1 MKKSKFLKKS
11 LAMLLALM
19 LVVAMIPLSAS
30 ASSINLDSIYVD
42 GNKVKID
49 GDSLSVGVYTTAETV
64 EVGTNEDLKGWDGNE
79 HELRVADPDSL
90 DEMAIDQWDSVN
102 DAGTEID
109 LDTYMYDVDAAG
121 NGKITLKLYD
131 LTTGDRNGRL
141 EKTITMNVT
150 RTTADTTTNLASVK
164 PGVGVYK
171 ILNDLDEINET
182 KVIKVQVARNHK
194 FTGAGEEQDE
204 LQATINVTTAKGAT
218 LVAGKTEV
226 NANDGDTFEVKSAS
240 KTNVSQFT
248 VEAEYLDALES
259 FTVTGYDGK
268 EYTATPV
275 DTDKD
280 DIPDT
285 INVVLPYSAIT
296 ETTWG
301 DVIDEPTLEISY
313 AVNGNLKDTL
323 KIGNDYYE
331 TGDKLFLEDLNTTAT
346 GYKATVIVNRL
357 QAYSYESNGDVKQP
371 ADNDKSVAQQE
382 YTLKVTME
390 KSSSTAIQSIMV
402 NNTVVDEDALSA
414 DPISVELPTTWYN
427 EDGTPTDQPE
437 DTHLTSVKVAITTDA
452 TVSGVTLAGE
462 TQTGDDGVLNDA
474 KTTRTWTFTGV
485 NLSKEQTISVFAQ
498 DGTTMAQTGIVAS
511 YADSVSSAVL
521 TAFSLK
527 DKSGNTYG
535 GNIVGNTITV
545 EVPYMTTDLTD
556 WTMFATPSAQ
566 AKAVA
571 AYSFDTEPGANGSTY
586 YVLKNPVDVINGTT
600 GVADLGYIDVAA
612 ATDTKAVAFE
622 GRIQAVS
629 MTDNTVN
636 STYTVQ
642 IILKKAQTGDQLEGI
657 DFTVQTDKHTSD
669 KQVWRAKSKTNTFH
683 ANVAQATDTTRT
695 VGEVNMKI
703 PPSLTNKDPGNDLGI
718 TYRNIVTG
726 IQAQEGAVVYAI
738 TERWDNNG
746 STAGYSDETGIKLV
760 PLKATTNDDSTTLTG
775 SLITDYS
782 QYHTG
787 AYQIPG
793 NGGDSYVEIVVLP
806 EQYARQ
812 LELGK
817 LAGGTN
823 GKMMITVG
831 ELAKYG
837 NLYEVVIEADKAE
850 TEAELKTIKVGDY
863 ELTINS
869 DMTITGTL
877 PWSYTVDDEK
887 DVEGGMFAEF
897 TMSDYAVLTGSA
909 DGKSYEATFFS
920 NGDWTG
926 DGIEDEIG
934 EPNPS
939 EAAVGDWN
947 NRKFLFVRN
956 TDRTVNVY
964 FATDKKSADLVGDK
978 VKVEAENRL
987 TPTTAGTYSST
998 TYTFKLKWAPASDE
1012 TSISNFK
1019 LGNYSG
1025 VVNGH
1030 NISVDVPYGT
1040 DVTGLIATFDQS
1052 IGSVIRVNDRVGGVI
1067 LESGVTSVNYTNPV
1081 KLYVT
1086 SESGNNTVEYT
1097 VTVNQGFH
1105 FSDIDENDW
1114 YYDNVM
1120 DAANNGYVTG
1130 YPDGTFQPK
1139 KATTRAEFASMIA
1152 NAMGYEADPD
1162 VASMFPDVADD
1173 FWGKAAINF
1182 CAQNGIITG
1191 YDDGTFQPNKAITRQ
1206 EAASI
1211 LRNAFKLTE
1220 SSSETFPDDSAISG
1234 WAKESVYIVK
1244 ASGLMKG
1251 DAGTGNFRPT
1261 DTIIRAEAASILMNA
1276 KYAGLIK

>member
-90 DEMAIDQWDSVN
+90 DEMPIAQWGN
-102 DAGTEID
+102 DTSANKGPNGGTEID
-109 LDTYMYDVDAAG
+109 LDTYMRE
-121 NGKITLKLYD
+121 NKITLKLYD

-150 RTTADTTTNLASVK
+150 RTEADTTTNLASVK
-164 PGVGVYK
+164 PGVGVYE

-182 KVIKVQVARNHK
+182 KVIKVLVARNH
-194 FTGAGEEQDE
+194 TSTEAQDE
-204 LQATINVTTAKGAT
+204 LQATINVTTANGAT

-240 KTNVSQFT
+240 ETNVSQFT

-301 DVIDEPTLEISY
+301 DVISSPTLEISY
-313 AVNGNLKDTL
+313 AVNGNLLDAV
-323 KIGNDYYE
+323 KIGDKNYK
-331 TGDKLFLEDLNTTAT
+331 TGDDLTLTNVTSGYTAQVLVSRMKT
-346 GYKATVIVNRL
+346 SSA
-357 QAYSYESNGDVKQP
+357 
-371 ADNDKSVAQQE
+371 VAAEVAEQE

-427 EDGTPTDQPE
+427 EDGTDPQPE
-437 DTHLTSVKVAITTDA
+437 DTDLTSVKVAITTDA
-452 TVSGVTLAGE
+452 TVSGVTLAGV
-462 TQTGDDGVLNDA
+462 TQTGNEGVLNST

-527 DKSGNTYG
+527 NGGNTYDG
-535 GNIVGNTITV
+535 KISGNTITV
-545 EVPYMTTDLTD
+545 EVPYMTTDMTG

-571 AYSFDTEPGANGSTY
+571 APSFDTEPGANGSIY

-600 GVADLGYIDVAA
+600 TVSALGAIDE
-612 ATDTKAVAFE
+612 ATFSSANAVAFA

-642 IILKKAQTGDQLEGI
+642 IILKKAVNGKYLNGI
-657 DFTVQTDKHTSD
+657 DFTVQPVENTVDGEGDKTVYRSKTD
-669 KQVWRAKSKTNTFH
+669 TNTFH
-683 ANVAQATDTTRT
+683 ANVDQATNTSMT
-695 VGEVNMKI
+695 VGEVNLEI
-703 PPSLTNKDPGNDLGI
+703 APSLTAMNDLGI
-718 TYRNIVTG
+718 NYRNIVTG
-726 IQAQEGAVVYAI
+726 FQADEGAVVYAV
-738 TERWDNNG
+738 TQRTS
-746 STAGYSDETGIKLV
+746 STLV
-760 PLKATTNDDSTTLTG
+760 LKRLDATTNDDSDELTG
-775 SLITDYS
+775 TLLQDYS
-782 QYHTG
+782 NYF
-787 AYQIPG
+787 
-793 NGGDSYVEIVVLP
+793 NGDYTVGPTHNTWGCAEIVVLP

-812 LELGK
+812 MELGE
-817 LAGGTN
+817 LEGGN
-823 GKMMITVG
+823 RKGMISISELDGKG
-831 ELAKYG
+831 L
-837 NLYEVVIEADKAE
+837 LYDVILNEKTAE

-869 DMTITGTL
+869 DKTITGTL
-877 PWSYTVDDEK
+877 PWSYTANSVSDTDCAR
-887 DVEGGMFAEF
+887 FIEF
-897 TMSDYAVLTGSA
+897 TVSDYAQLF
-909 DGKSYEATFFS
+909 DEGKRVYFS
-920 NGDWTG
+920 KGDWNGDG
-926 DGIEDEIG
+926 VEDAIG
-934 EPNPS
+934 EPDAEIS
-939 EAAVGDWN
+939 DYA
-947 NRKFLFVRN
+947 NRKLLFKRN
-956 TDRTVNVY
+956 ADGTVTVY
-964 FATDKKSADLVGDK
+964 VYAGESIDANNHSINNLV
-978 VKVEAENRL
+978 VKGENRL
-987 TPTTAGTYSST
+987 TPSTNGTYSTT

-1105 FSDIDENDW
+1105 FSDIDEDDW

-1120 DAANNGYVTG
+1120 DAANNGYISG
-1130 YPDGTFQPK
+1130 MGDGTFAPTQ
-1139 KATTRAEFASMIA
+1139 ATTRAQFASMIA

-1182 CAQNGIITG
+1182 CAQNGIISG

-1276 KYAGLIK
+1276 KYADLIK

>member
-49 GDSLSVGVYTTAETV
+49 GDSLSVGVPTTAETV
-64 EVGTNEDLKGWDGNE
+64 EVGTNEDLQNWQGNE

-90 DEMAIDQWDSVN
+90 DEMAIAQQGKGDGSKG
-102 DAGTEID
+102 GTKID
-109 LDTYMYDVDAAG
+109 LNTYMRD
-121 NGKITLKLYD
+121 NKITLKLYD

-194 FTGAGEEQDE
+194 FTGTTEDQDD
-204 LQATINVTTAKGAT
+204 LQATINVTTANGAT
-218 LVAGKTEV
+218 LVAGNTEV
-226 NANDGDTFEVKSAS
+226 NANDGDTFEVRSAS
-240 KTNVSQFT
+240 QTNVSQFT

-268 EYTATPV
+268 DYTATPV

-346 GYKATVIVNRL
+346 GYEATVIVNRL

-371 ADNDKSVAQQE
+371 ADDDMSVAQQE

-402 NNTVVDEDALSA
+402 NNTVVNEDALSA

-427 EDGTPTDQPE
+427 NNALQQTKLDS
-437 DTHLTSVKVAITTDA
+437 LKVVITTEA
-452 TVSGVTLAGE
+452 SVNKVTLAGK
-462 TQTGDDGVLNDA
+462 DGVKGNPA
-474 KTTRTWTFTGV
+474 NGSVTWTWDFTDATTQKGGV

-511 YADSVSSAVL
+511 FSDSVSSATL

-527 DKSGNTYG
+527 NGGNTYT

-545 EVPYMTTDLTD
+545 EVPYMTTSVEG
-556 WTMFATPSAQ
+556 WTMFATPSAN

-571 AYSFDTEPGANGSTY
+571 APSFDTEPGANGSIY
-586 YVLKNPVDVINGTT
+586 YVLKNPVDVINGNTT
-600 GVADLGYIDVAA
+600 VSALGTIDVAA
-612 ATDTKAVAFE
+612 ATDTKAVAFA

-629 MTDNTVN
+629 NTDNTVN

-642 IILKKAQTGDQLEGI
+642 IILKKAQTGDQLKGI

-683 ANVAQATDTTRT
+683 ANVAQATNTTRT

-703 PPSLTNKDPGNDLGI
+703 PPSLTSANDLGI
-718 TYRNIVTG
+718 AYNNIVTG
-726 IQAQEGAVVYAI
+726 IQAQEGAVVYGI
-738 TERWDNNG
+738 VSRWNDNGDGSGLKLVRLTATTSDDDTTAPVNG
-746 STAGYSDETGIKLV
+746 SMLLDKEDNGF
-760 PLKATTNDDSTTLTG
+760 
-775 SLITDYS
+775 
-782 QYHTG
+782 TG
-787 AYQIPG
+787 AYGQGANNSDI
-793 NGGDSYVEIVVLP
+793 NKICEIVTLP

-837 NLYEVVIEADKAE
+837 NLYEVVIDADTAE

-869 DMTITGTL
+869 DNTITGTL

-897 TMSDYAVLTGSA
+897 TMSDYALLTDNGTN
-909 DGKSYEATFFS
+909 GVTFFS

-926 DGIEDEIG
+926 DGNPDDIG
-934 EPNPS
+934 TPADQS
-939 EAAVGDWN
+939 VEAGNWN

-956 TDRTVNVY
+956 PNGTVNVY
-964 FATDKKSADLVGDK
+964 FATDSASADLNKDQLI
-978 VKVEAENRL
+978 VEGENRL
-987 TPTTAGTYSST
+987 TAKGGTYSTT

-1052 IGSVIRVNDRVGGVI
+1052 IGSVIRVNDKVGGVI

-1097 VTVNQGFH
+1097 VTVSQGFH

-1120 DAANNGYVTG
+1120 DAANNGYISG
-1130 YPDGTFQPK
+1130 MGDGTFAPTQ
-1139 KATTRAEFASMIA
+1139 ATTRAQFASMIA

>member
-64 EVGTNEDLKGWDGNE
+64 EVGTNEDLQNWQGNE

-90 DEMAIDQWDSVN
+90 DEMPIAQWGN
-102 DAGTEID
+102 DTSANKGPNGGTEID
-109 LDTYMYDVDAAG
+109 LDTYMRE
-121 NGKITLKLYD
+121 NKITLKLYD

-150 RTTADTTTNLASVK
+150 RTEADTTTNLASVT

-171 ILNDLDEINET
+171 ILNDLNEINET

-194 FTGAGEEQDE
+194 FTGAVEEQDD
-204 LQATINVTTAKGAT
+204 LQATINVTTANGAT

-301 DVIDEPTLEISY
+301 DVISSPTLEISY
-313 AVNGNLKDTL
+313 AVNGNLLDAV
-323 KIGNDYYE
+323 KIGGKNYK
-331 TGDKLFLEDLNTTAT
+331 TGDDLTLTNVTSGYTAQVLVSRMKT
-346 GYKATVIVNRL
+346 SSA
-357 QAYSYESNGDVKQP
+357 
-371 ADNDKSVAQQE
+371 VAAEVAEQE
-382 YTLKVTME
+382 YTLNVTME

-414 DPISVELPTTWYN
+414 DPISVELPTTWYSGN
-427 EDGTPTDQPE
+427 TLQQTKLDS
-437 DTHLTSVKVAITTDA
+437 LKVVITTEA
-452 TVSGVTLAGE
+452 SVNKVTLAGK
-462 TQTGDDGVLNDA
+462 DGVKGTPANGSV
-474 KTTRTWTFTGV
+474 TWTWDFTNPATQEGGV

-527 DKSGNTYG
+527 DDEGNTYG

-545 EVPYMTTDLTD
+545 EVPYMTTELNG

-571 AYSFDTEPGANGSTY
+571 AQTVRPNPTANGSVY
-586 YVLKNPVDVINGTT
+586 YTLNNPVDVINGTT
-600 GVADLGYIDVAA
+600 GVSALGNINVAA
-612 ATDTKAVAFE
+612 ATDTKAEAFA

-629 MTDNTVN
+629 KTDNTVN

-726 IQAQEGAVVYAI
+726 IQAVVYAI
-738 TERWDNNG
+738 ERRWDDNG
-746 STAGYSDETGIKLV
+746 ATAGYSDDTGIKLV
-760 PLKATTNDDSTTLTG
+760 PLDMTTNDDAVDDVTG
-775 SLITDYS
+775 SIISNYEVTYS
-782 QYHTG
+782 G
-787 AYQIPG
+787 AYEVG
-793 NGGDSYVEIVVLP
+793 VNVADSYVEIVTLP

-812 LELGK
+812 LELGQ
-817 LAGGTN
+817 LANKNET
-823 GKMMITVG
+823 MMITVG

-956 TDRTVNVY
+956 TDGTVNVY
-964 FATDKKSADLVGDK
+964 FATDEKSADLVGDK

-1086 SESGNNTVEYT
+1086 SESKNNTVEYT

-1120 DAANNGYVTG
+1120 DAANNGYISG
-1130 YPDGTFQPK
+1130 MGDGTFAPTQ
-1139 KATTRAEFASMIA
+1139 ATTRAQFASMIA

>member
-49 GDSLSVGVYTTAETV
+49 GDSLSVGVPTTAETV
-64 EVGTNEDLKGWDGNE
+64 EVGTNEDLQNWKDNE

-90 DEMAIDQWDSVN
+90 DEKVIAQQGKGDGSKYG
-102 DAGTEID
+102 GTKID
-109 LDTYMYDVDAAG
+109 LNTYMYDVDAAG

-164 PGVGVYK
+164 PGVGVYE

-182 KVIKVQVARNHK
+182 KVIKVLVARNHK
-194 FTGAGEEQDE
+194 FTGAGEEQDK

-240 KTNVSQFT
+240 QTNVSQFT

-275 DTDKD
+275 DTDND

-301 DVIDEPTLEISY
+301 DVISSPTLEISY
-313 AVNGNLKDTL
+313 AVNGNLLDAV
-323 KIGNDYYE
+323 KIGGKNYK
-331 TGDKLFLEDLNTTAT
+331 TGDDLTLTNVTSGYTAQVLVSRMKT
-346 GYKATVIVNRL
+346 SSA
-357 QAYSYESNGDVKQP
+357 
-371 ADNDKSVAQQE
+371 VAAEVAEQE
-382 YTLKVTME
+382 YTLNVTME

-427 EDGTPTDQPE
+427 TDAGAAANQPE
-437 DTHLTSVKVAITTDA
+437 QTTLTSVKVAITTDA
-452 TVSGVTLAGE
+452 TVSGVTLAGV
-462 TQTGDDGVLNDA
+462 TQTGDEGVLNGA

-511 YADSVSSAVL
+511 FSDSVSSATL

-527 DKSGNTYG
+527 NGGNTYT

-545 EVPYMTTDLTD
+545 EVPYMTTSVEG
-556 WTMFATPSAQ
+556 WTMFATPSAN

-571 AYSFDTEPGANGSTY
+571 AKTVTSRPTSNGSVY
-586 YVLKNPVDVINGTT
+586 YTLNNPSDVINGTT
-600 GVADLGYIDVAA
+600 TVDALGNINE
-612 ATDTKAVAFE
+612 ATFSSANAVAFE

-629 MTDNTVN
+629 KTDNTVN

-642 IILKKAQTGDQLEGI
+642 IILKKAQTGDQLKGI

-683 ANVAQATDTTRT
+683 ANVAQATDTTRS

-738 TERWDNNG
+738 ERRWDDNG
-746 STAGYSDETGIKLV
+746 ATAGYSDDTGIKLV
-760 PLKATTNDDSTTLTG
+760 PLYMTTNDDAVDDVTG
-775 SLITDYS
+775 SIISNYEVTYS
-782 QYHTG
+782 G
-787 AYQIPG
+787 AYEVG
-793 NGGDSYVEIVVLP
+793 VNVADSYVEIVTLP

-812 LELGK
+812 LELGQ
-817 LAGGTN
+817 LAN
-823 GKMMITVG
+823 KNEAFMITVG

-964 FATDKKSADLVGDK
+964 FATDEEFADLVGDK

-1120 DAANNGYVTG
+1120 DAANNGYISG
-1130 YPDGTFQPK
+1130 MGDGTFAPTQ
-1139 KATTRAEFASMIA
+1139 ATTRAQFASMIA

>member
-49 GDSLSVGVYTTAETV
+49 GDSLSVGVPTTAETV
-64 EVGTNEDLKGWDGNE
+64 EVGTNEDLQNWQGNE

-90 DEMAIDQWDSVN
+90 DEMPIAQWGN
-102 DAGTEID
+102 DTSANKGPNGGTEID
-109 LDTYMYDVDAAG
+109 LDTYMYDVDAAR

-164 PGVGVYK
+164 PGVGVYE

-182 KVIKVQVARNHK
+182 KVIKVLVARNR
-194 FTGAGEEQDE
+194 TSTEDQDE
-204 LQATINVTTAKGAT
+204 LQATINVTTANGAT

-240 KTNVSQFT
+240 QTNVSQFT

-268 EYTATPV
+268 DYTATPV

-301 DVIDEPTLEISY
+301 DVISSPTLEISY
-313 AVNGNLKDTL
+313 AVNGNLLDAV
-323 KIGNDYYE
+323 KIGGKNYK
-331 TGDKLFLEDLNTTAT
+331 TGDDLTLTNVTSGYTAQVLVSRMKT
-346 GYKATVIVNRL
+346 SSAV
-357 QAYSYESNGDVKQP
+357 P
-371 ADNDKSVAQQE
+371 AEVAEQE
-382 YTLKVTME
+382 YTLNVTME
-390 KSSSTAIQSIMV
+390 KSNSTAIQSIMV

-437 DTHLTSVKVAITTDA
+437 DTDLTSVKVAITTDA

-462 TQTGDDGVLNDA
+462 TQTGDEGVLNGA

-485 NLSKEQTISVFAQ
+485 DLSKEQTISVFAQ

-545 EVPYMTTDLTD
+545 EVPYMTTDMTD
-556 WTMFATPSAQ
+556 WTVFATPSAQ

-571 AYSFDTEPGANGSTY
+571 AETVTSHPTANGSVY
-586 YVLKNPVDVINGTT
+586 YTLNDPVDVINGTT
-600 GVADLGYIDVAA
+600 GVSALGNINVAA
-612 ATDTKAVAFE
+612 ATDTKAEAFA

-629 MTDNTVN
+629 KTDNTVN

-738 TERWDNNG
+738 ERRWDDNG
-746 STAGYSDETGIKLV
+746 ATAGYSDDTGIKLV
-760 PLKATTNDDSTTLTG
+760 PLYMTTNDDAVDDVTG
-775 SLITDYS
+775 SIISNYEVTYS
-782 QYHTG
+782 G
-787 AYQIPG
+787 AYEVG
-793 NGGDSYVEIVVLP
+793 VNVADSYVEIVTLP

-812 LELGK
+812 LELGQ
-817 LAGGTN
+817 LAN
-823 GKMMITVG
+823 KNEAFMITVG
-831 ELAKYG
+831 ELAKSG

-956 TDRTVNVY
+956 TDGTVNVY
-964 FATDKKSADLVGDK
+964 FATDEESADLVGDK

-1120 DAANNGYVTG
+1120 DAANNGYISG
-1130 YPDGTFQPK
+1130 MGDGTFAPTQ
-1139 KATTRAEFASMIA
+1139 ATTRAQFASMIA

>member
-49 GDSLSVGVYTTAETV
+49 GDSLSVGVPTTAETV
-64 EVGTNEDLKGWDGNE
+64 EVGTNEDLQNWQGNE

-90 DEMAIDQWDSVN
+90 DEKVIAQQGKGDGSKYD
-102 DAGTEID
+102 GTEID

-164 PGVGVYK
+164 PGVGVYE

-182 KVIKVQVARNHK
+182 KVIKVLVARNR
-194 FTGAGEEQDE
+194 TSTEDQDE
-204 LQATINVTTAKGAT
+204 LQATINVTTANGAT

-240 KTNVSQFT
+240 ETNVSQFT

-346 GYKATVIVNRL
+346 GYEATVIVNRL

-427 EDGTPTDQPE
+427 NNALQQTKLDS
-437 DTHLTSVKVAITTDA
+437 LKVVITTEA
-452 TVSGVTLAGE
+452 SVNKVTLAGK
-462 TQTGDDGVLNDA
+462 DGVKGNPA
-474 KTTRTWTFTGV
+474 NGSVTWTWDFTDATTQKGGV

-511 YADSVSSAVL
+511 FSDSVSSATL

-527 DKSGNTYG
+527 NGGNTYT

-545 EVPYMTTDLTD
+545 EVPYMTTSVEG
-556 WTMFATPSAQ
+556 WTMFATPSAN

-571 AYSFDTEPGANGSTY
+571 APSFDTEPGANGSIY
-586 YVLKNPVDVINGTT
+586 YVLKNPVDVINGNTT
-600 GVADLGYIDVAA
+600 VSALGTIDVAA
-612 ATDTKAVAFE
+612 ATDTKAVAFA

-629 MTDNTVN
+629 NTDNTVN

-642 IILKKAQTGDQLEGI
+642 IILKKAQTGDQLKGI

-683 ANVAQATDTTRT
+683 ANVAQATNTTRT

-703 PPSLTNKDPGNDLGI
+703 PPSLTSANDLGI
-718 TYRNIVTG
+718 AYNNIVTG
-726 IQAQEGAVVYAI
+726 IQAQEGAVVYGI
-738 TERWDNNG
+738 VSRWNDNGDGSGLKLVRLTATTSDDDTTAPVNG
-746 STAGYSDETGIKLV
+746 SMLLDKEDNGF
-760 PLKATTNDDSTTLTG
+760 
-775 SLITDYS
+775 
-782 QYHTG
+782 TG
-787 AYQIPG
+787 AYGQGANNSDI
-793 NGGDSYVEIVVLP
+793 NKICEIVTLP

-837 NLYEVVIEADKAE
+837 NLYEVVIDADTAE

-869 DMTITGTL
+869 DNTITGTL

-897 TMSDYAVLTGSA
+897 TMSDYALLTDNGTN
-909 DGKSYEATFFS
+909 GVTFFS

-926 DGIEDEIG
+926 DGNPDDIG
-934 EPNPS
+934 TPADQS
-939 EAAVGDWN
+939 VEAGNWN

-956 TDRTVNVY
+956 PNGTVNVY
-964 FATDKKSADLVGDK
+964 FATDSASADLNKDQLI
-978 VKVEAENRL
+978 VEGENRL
-987 TPTTAGTYSST
+987 TAKGGTYSTT

-1052 IGSVIRVNDRVGGVI
+1052 IGSVIRVNDKVGGVI

-1120 DAANNGYVTG
+1120 DAANNGYISG
-1130 YPDGTFQPK
+1130 MGDGTFAPTQ
-1139 KATTRAEFASMIA
+1139 ATTRAQFASMIA

-1211 LRNAFKLTE
+1211 LWNAFKLTE

>member
-49 GDSLSVGVYTTAETV
+49 GDSLSVGVPTTAGTV

-90 DEMAIDQWDSVN
+90 DEMPIAQWGN
-102 DAGTEID
+102 DTSANKGPNGGTEID
-109 LDTYMYDVDAAG
+109 LDTYMRE
-121 NGKITLKLYD
+121 NKITLKLYD

-164 PGVGVYK
+164 PGVGVYE

-182 KVIKVQVARNHK
+182 KVIKVLVARNR
-194 FTGAGEEQDE
+194 TSTEDQDE

-240 KTNVSQFT
+240 QTNVSQFT

-268 EYTATPV
+268 DYTATPV

-301 DVIDEPTLEISY
+301 DVISSPTLEISY
-313 AVNGNLKDTL
+313 AVNGNLLDAV
-323 KIGNDYYE
+323 KIGGKNYK
-331 TGDKLFLEDLNTTAT
+331 TGDDLTLTNVTSGYTAQVLVSRMKT
-346 GYKATVIVNRL
+346 SSAV
-357 QAYSYESNGDVKQP
+357 P
-371 ADNDKSVAQQE
+371 AEVAEQE
-382 YTLKVTME
+382 YTLNVTME

-414 DPISVELPTTWYN
+414 DPISVELPTTWYSGN
-427 EDGTPTDQPE
+427 TLQQTKLDS
-437 DTHLTSVKVAITTDA
+437 LKVVITTEA
-452 TVSGVTLAGE
+452 SVNKVTLAGK
-462 TQTGDDGVLNDA
+462 DGVKGTPANGSV
-474 KTTRTWTFTGV
+474 TWTWDFTTPATQEGGV
-485 NLSKEQTISVFAQ
+485 DLSKEQTISVFAQ

-545 EVPYMTTDLTD
+545 EVPYMTTDMTG
-556 WTMFATPSAQ
+556 WTVFATPSAQ

-571 AYSFDTEPGANGSTY
+571 AQTVRPNPTANGSVY
-586 YVLKNPVDVINGTT
+586 YTLNNPVDVINGTT
-600 GVADLGYIDVAA
+600 TVDALGDINE
-612 ATDTKAVAFE
+612 ATFSSANAVAFA

-629 MTDNTVN
+629 KTDNTVN

-642 IILKKAQTGDQLEGI
+642 IILKKAVNGKYLNGI
-657 DFTVQTDKHTSD
+657 DFTVQPVENTVDGEGDKTVYRSKTD
-669 KQVWRAKSKTNTFH
+669 TNTFH
-683 ANVAQATDTTRT
+683 ANVDQATNTSMT
-695 VGEVNMKI
+695 VGEVNLEI
-703 PPSLTNKDPGNDLGI
+703 APSLTAMNDLGI
-718 TYRNIVTG
+718 NYRNIVTG
-726 IQAQEGAVVYAI
+726 FQADEGAVVYAV
-738 TERWDNNG
+738 TQRTS
-746 STAGYSDETGIKLV
+746 STLV
-760 PLKATTNDDSTTLTG
+760 LKRLDATTNDDSDKLTG
-775 SLITDYS
+775 TLLQDYNS
-782 QYHTG
+782 GYF
-787 AYQIPG
+787 A
-793 NGGDSYVEIVVLP
+793 DSGYMVGPTHNSWGCAEIVVLP

-812 LELGK
+812 MELGE
-817 LAGGTN
+817 LEGGSRKGMISISELD
-823 GKMMITVG
+823 GKG
-831 ELAKYG
+831 L
-837 NLYEVVIEADKAE
+837 LYDVILNEKTAE

-869 DMTITGTL
+869 DKTITGTL
-877 PWSYTVDDEK
+877 PWSYTANSVSDTDCAR
-887 DVEGGMFAEF
+887 FIEF
-897 TMSDYAVLTGSA
+897 TVSDYAQLFDEDERV
-909 DGKSYEATFFS
+909 YFS
-920 NGDWTG
+920 KGDWNGDG
-926 DGIEDEIG
+926 VEDPIG
-934 EPNPS
+934 EPDNAKIS
-939 EAAVGDWN
+939 DYA
-947 NRKFLFVRN
+947 NRKLLFKRN
-956 TDRTVNVY
+956 ADRTVTVY
-964 FATDKKSADLVGDK
+964 VYAGSTINATEHSINNLV
-978 VKVEAENRL
+978 VKGENRL
-987 TPTTAGTYSST
+987 TPSTNGTYSTT

-1120 DAANNGYVTG
+1120 DAANNGYISG
-1130 YPDGTFQPK
+1130 MGDGTFAPTQ
-1139 KATTRAEFASMIA
+1139 ATTRAQFASMIA

-1182 CAQNGIITG
+1182 CAQNGIING
-1191 YDDGTFQPNKAITRQ
+1191 YKEDGTFRPDQPITRQ

-1220 SSSETFPDDSAISG
+1220 SSSETFPDDSAISN

>member
-64 EVGTNEDLKGWDGNE
+64 EVGTNEDLQNWQGNE

-109 LDTYMYDVDAAG
+109 LDTYMRE
-121 NGKITLKLYD
+121 NKITLKLYD

-164 PGVGVYK
+164 PGVGVYE

-182 KVIKVQVARNHK
+182 KVIKVLVARNR
-194 FTGAGEEQDE
+194 TSTEDQDE

-240 KTNVSQFT
+240 ETNVSQFT

-268 EYTATPV
+268 DYTATPV

-323 KIGNDYYE
+323 KIGNGNDYYE

-357 QAYSYESNGDVKQP
+357 QAYSYDSNGDVKQP

-462 TQTGDDGVLNDA
+462 TQTGDDGELNGA

-485 NLSKEQTISVFAQ
+485 DLSKEQTISVFAQ

-527 DKSGNTYG
+527 DDEGNTYG

-545 EVPYMTTDLTD
+545 EVPYMTTELNG

-571 AYSFDTEPGANGSTY
+571 AYSFDTEPGANGSIY

-600 GVADLGYIDVAA
+600 GVSDLGYIDVAA

-629 MTDNTVN
+629 KTDNTVN

-642 IILKKAQTGDQLEGI
+642 IILKKAQTGDQLKGI
-657 DFTVQTDKHTSD
+657 DFTVQPVENTAKGDGDKTVYRSKTD
-669 KQVWRAKSKTNTFH
+669 TNTFH

-703 PPSLTNKDPGNDLGI
+703 PPSLTSANDLGI
-718 TYRNIVTG
+718 TYKNIVTG

-738 TERWDNNG
+738 EERWDNNG

-787 AYQIPG
+787 AYRIPG

-806 EQYARQ
+806 EQYARMV
-812 LELGK
+812 ELGSMVTGSVN
-817 LAGGTN
+817 AGYVD
-823 GKMMITVG
+823 MITVG
-831 ELAKYG
+831 QLAQYG

-869 DMTITGTL
+869 DKTITGTL
-877 PWSYTVDDEK
+877 PWSYTANSVSDTDCAR
-887 DVEGGMFAEF
+887 FIEF
-897 TMSDYAVLTGSA
+897 TVSDYAQLFDEDERV
-909 DGKSYEATFFS
+909 YFS
-920 NGDWTG
+920 KGDWNGDG
-926 DGIEDEIG
+926 VEDPIG
-934 EPNPS
+934 EPDNAKIS
-939 EAAVGDWN
+939 DYA
-947 NRKFLFVRN
+947 NRKLLFKRN
-956 TDRTVNVY
+956 ADRTVTVY
-964 FATDKKSADLVGDK
+964 VYAGSTINATEHSINNLV
-978 VKVEAENRL
+978 VKGENRL
-987 TPTTAGTYSST
+987 TPSTNGTYSTT

-1120 DAANNGYVTG
+1120 DAANNGYISG
-1130 YPDGTFQPK
+1130 MGDGTFAPTQ
-1139 KATTRAEFASMIA
+1139 ATTRAQFASMIA

>member
-1 MKKSKFLKKS
+1 M
-11 LAMLLALM
+11 
-19 LVVAMIPLSAS
+19 
-30 ASSINLDSIYVD
+30 
-42 GNKVKID
+42 
-49 GDSLSVGVYTTAETV
+49 
-64 EVGTNEDLKGWDGNE
+64 
-79 HELRVADPDSL
+79 
-90 DEMAIDQWDSVN
+90 
-102 DAGTEID
+102 
-109 LDTYMYDVDAAG
+109 
-121 NGKITLKLYD
+121 
-131 LTTGDRNGRL
+131 
-141 EKTITMNVT
+141 
-150 RTTADTTTNLASVK
+150 
-164 PGVGVYK
+164 
-171 ILNDLDEINET
+171 
-182 KVIKVQVARNHK
+182 
-194 FTGAGEEQDE
+194 
-204 LQATINVTTAKGAT
+204 
-218 LVAGKTEV
+218 
-226 NANDGDTFEVKSAS
+226 
-240 KTNVSQFT
+240 
-248 VEAEYLDALES
+248 
-259 FTVTGYDGK
+259 
-268 EYTATPV
+268 
-275 DTDKD
+275 
-280 DIPDT
+280 
-285 INVVLPYSAIT
+285 
-296 ETTWG
+296 
-301 DVIDEPTLEISY
+301 
-313 AVNGNLKDTL
+313 
-323 KIGNDYYE
+323 
-331 TGDKLFLEDLNTTAT
+331 
-346 GYKATVIVNRL
+346 
-357 QAYSYESNGDVKQP
+357 
-371 ADNDKSVAQQE
+371 
-382 YTLKVTME
+382 
-390 KSSSTAIQSIMV
+390 
-402 NNTVVDEDALSA
+402 
-414 DPISVELPTTWYN
+414 
-427 EDGTPTDQPE
+427 
-437 DTHLTSVKVAITTDA
+437 
-452 TVSGVTLAGE
+452 
-462 TQTGDDGVLNDA
+462 
-474 KTTRTWTFTGV
+474 
-485 NLSKEQTISVFAQ
+485 
-498 DGTTMAQTGIVAS
+498 
-511 YADSVSSAVL
+511 
-521 TAFSLK
+521 K

-535 GNIVGNTITV
+535 GDIVGNTITV
-545 EVPYMTTDLTD
+545 EVPYMTTDLTG

-571 AYSFDTEPGANGSTY
+571 APSFDTKPSANGSIY
-586 YVLKNPVDVINGTT
+586 YELENPVDVINGTT
-600 GVADLGYIDVAA
+600 GVSALGNINVAA
-612 ATDTKAVAFE
+612 ATDTKAVAFD

-629 MTDNTVN
+629 KTDNTVN

-683 ANVAQATDTTRT
+683 ANVAQATNTTRT

-703 PPSLTNKDPGNDLGI
+703 PPSLTSANDLGI
-718 TYRNIVTG
+718 AYNNIVTG
-726 IQAQEGAVVYAI
+726 IQAQEGAVVYGI
-738 TERWDNNG
+738 VSRWNDNGDGSGLKLVRLTATTSDDDTTAPVNG
-746 STAGYSDETGIKLV
+746 SMLLDKEDNGF
-760 PLKATTNDDSTTLTG
+760 
-775 SLITDYS
+775 
-782 QYHTG
+782 TG
-787 AYQIPG
+787 AYGQGANNPDI
-793 NGGDSYVEIVVLP
+793 NKICEIVTLP

-850 TEAELKTIKVGDY
+850 TELKTIKVGDY

-909 DGKSYEATFFS
+909 NGKSYEATFFS

-956 TDRTVNVY
+956 TDGTVNVY

-1120 DAANNGYVTG
+1120 DAANNGYISG
-1130 YPDGTFQPK
+1130 MGDGTFAPTQ
-1139 KATTRAEFASMIA
+1139 ATTRAQFASMIA

-1182 CAQNGIITG
+1182 CVENGILSG

-1211 LRNAFKLTE
+1211 LRNAFELTE
-1220 SSSETFPDDSAISG
+1220 TTDELFPDDSAIAG
-1234 WAKESVYIVK
+1234 WAKESVYLVK
-1244 ASGLMKG
+1244 AAELMKG

-1261 DTIIRAEAASILMNA
+1261 STITRAEAASILMNA
-1276 KYAGLIK
+1276 KYAGVID

>member
-90 DEMAIDQWDSVN
+90 DEMAIAQQGKGDGSKG
-102 DAGTEID
+102 GTKID
-109 LDTYMYDVDAAG
+109 LNTYMRD
-121 NGKITLKLYD
+121 NKITLKLYD

-194 FTGAGEEQDE
+194 FTGTTEDQDD
-204 LQATINVTTAKGAT
+204 LQATINVTTANGAT
-218 LVAGKTEV
+218 LVAGNTEV
-226 NANDGDTFEVKSAS
+226 NANDGDTFEVRSAS
-240 KTNVSQFT
+240 QTNVSQFT

-301 DVIDEPTLEISY
+301 DVVTEPTLEISY
-313 AVNGNLKDTL
+313 AVNGNLQDNLT
-323 KIGNDYYE
+323 IDGVRHE
-331 TGDKLFLEDLNTTAT
+331 TGSDLKLTKLTSTD
-346 GYKATVIVNRL
+346 GYEATVIVNRL
-357 QAYSYESNGDVKQP
+357 KTNTTAANI
-371 ADNDKSVAQQE
+371 DNDTSVAQQE

-427 EDGTPTDQPE
+427 NNALQQTKLDS
-437 DTHLTSVKVAITTDA
+437 LKVVITTEA
-452 TVSGVTLAGE
+452 SVNKVTLAGK
-462 TQTGDDGVLNDA
+462 DGVKGNPA
-474 KTTRTWTFTGV
+474 NGSVTWTWDFATPATQVGGV
-485 NLSKEQTISVFAQ
+485 DLSKEQTISVFAQ

-535 GNIVGNTITV
+535 GDIVGNTITV
-545 EVPYMTTDLTD
+545 EVPYMTTDLTG

-571 AYSFDTEPGANGSTY
+571 APSFYTEPGANGSTY
-586 YVLKNPVDVINGTT
+586 YVLMNPVDVINGTT
-600 GVADLGYIDVAA
+600 SVADLGYINVAA

-629 MTDNTVN
+629 KTDNTVN

-642 IILKKAQTGDQLEGI
+642 IILKKAQTGDQLKGI

-683 ANVAQATDTTRT
+683 ANVAQATDTTRS

-738 TERWDNNG
+738 ERRWDDNG
-746 STAGYSDETGIKLV
+746 ATAGYSDDTGIKLV
-760 PLKATTNDDSTTLTG
+760 PLYMTTNDDAVDDVTG
-775 SLITDYS
+775 SIISNYEVTYS
-782 QYHTG
+782 G
-787 AYQIPG
+787 AYEVG
-793 NGGDSYVEIVVLP
+793 VNVADSYVEIVTLP

-909 DGKSYEATFFS
+909 DGESYEATFFS

-956 TDRTVNVY
+956 TDGTVNVY

-1120 DAANNGYVTG
+1120 DAANNGYISG
-1130 YPDGTFQPK
+1130 MGDGTFAPTQ
-1139 KATTRAEFASMIA
+1139 ATTRAQFASMIA

>member
-49 GDSLSVGVYTTAETV
+49 GDSLSVGVPTTAETV
-64 EVGTNEDLKGWDGNE
+64 EVGTNEDLKGWHGNE

-90 DEMAIDQWDSVN
+90 DEMAIAQQGKVSDSKYG
-102 DAGTEID
+102 GTKID
-109 LDTYMYDVDAAG
+109 LNTYMYDVDAAG

-164 PGVGVYK
+164 PGVGVYE

-182 KVIKVQVARNHK
+182 KVIKVLVARNR
-194 FTGAGEEQDE
+194 TSTEDQDE

-240 KTNVSQFT
+240 ETNVSQFT

-301 DVIDEPTLEISY
+301 DVISSPTLEISY
-313 AVNGNLKDTL
+313 AVNGNLLDAV
-323 KIGNDYYE
+323 KIGGKNYK
-331 TGDKLFLEDLNTTAT
+331 TGDDLTLTNVTSGYTAQVLVSRMKT
-346 GYKATVIVNRL
+346 SSA
-357 QAYSYESNGDVKQP
+357 
-371 ADNDKSVAQQE
+371 VAAEIAEQE
-382 YTLKVTME
+382 YTLNVTME

-462 TQTGDDGVLNDA
+462 TRTGDGGVLNGA

-485 NLSKEQTISVFAQ
+485 DLSKEQTISVFAQ

-545 EVPYMTTDLTD
+545 EVPYMTTDMTG
-556 WTMFATPSAQ
+556 WTVFATPSAQ

-571 AYSFDTEPGANGSTY
+571 AKTVTSRPTSNGSVY
-586 YVLKNPVDVINGTT
+586 YTLNNPSDVINGTT
-600 GVADLGYIDVAA
+600 TVDALGDINE
-612 ATDTKAVAFE
+612 ATFSSANAVAFA

-629 MTDNTVN
+629 KTDNTVN

-683 ANVAQATDTTRT
+683 ANAAQATDTTRT
-695 VGEVNMKI
+695 VGKVNMKI

-738 TERWDNNG
+738 EQRWDNNG
-746 STAGYSDETGIKLV
+746 ATAGYSDDTGIKLV
-760 PLKATTNDDSTTLTG
+760 PLYMTTNDDAVDDVTG
-775 SLITDYS
+775 SIISNYEVTYS
-782 QYHTG
+782 G
-787 AYQIPG
+787 AYEVG
-793 NGGDSYVEIVVLP
+793 VKVADSYVEIVTLP

-812 LELGK
+812 LELGQ
-817 LAGGTN
+817 LAN
-823 GKMMITVG
+823 KNEAFMITVG

-877 PWSYTVDDEK
+877 PWSYTVASENDL
-887 DVEGGMFAEF
+887 EGAMFAEF
-897 TMSDYAVLTGSA
+897 TMSDYAVLLDLD
-909 DGKSYEATFFS
+909 DGVYFS

-926 DGIEDEIG
+926 DGVED
-934 EPNPS
+934 
-939 EAAVGDWN
+939 AVGALDSVSN
-947 NRKFLFVRN
+947 ANVGTYTNRKFLFKRN
-956 TDRTVNVY
+956 ADGSVTVCRASDKAAKPITDSKIV
-964 FATDKKSADLVGDK
+964 
-978 VKVEAENRL
+978 VEAESRL
-987 TPTTAGTYSST
+987 TPTTSGTYSTT

-1120 DAANNGYVTG
+1120 DAANNGYISG
-1130 YPDGTFQPK
+1130 MGDGTFAPTQ
-1139 KATTRAEFASMIA
+1139 ATTRAQFASMIA

-1220 SSSETFPDDSAISG
+1220 SSSETFPDDSAISN

>member
-49 GDSLSVGVYTTAETV
+49 GDSLSVGVPTTAETV
-64 EVGTNEDLKGWDGNE
+64 EVGTNEDLQNWKDNE

-90 DEMAIDQWDSVN
+90 DEMAIAQQGKGDGSKG
-102 DAGTEID
+102 GTEID
-109 LDTYMYDVDAAG
+109 LDTYMRE
-121 NGKITLKLYD
+121 NKITLKLYD

-164 PGVGVYK
+164 PGVGVYE

-182 KVIKVQVARNHK
+182 KVIKVLVARNHK
-194 FTGAGEEQDE
+194 FTGAGEEQDD
-204 LQATINVTTAKGAT
+204 LQATINVTTANGAT

-240 KTNVSQFT
+240 ETNVSQFT

-301 DVIDEPTLEISY
+301 DVVTEPTLEISY
-313 AVNGNLKDTL
+313 AVNGNLQDNLT
-323 KIGNDYYE
+323 IDGVRHE
-331 TGDKLFLEDLNTTAT
+331 TGSDLKLTKLTSTD
-346 GYKATVIVNRL
+346 GYEATVIVNRL
-357 QAYSYESNGDVKQP
+357 KTNTTAANI
-371 ADNDKSVAQQE
+371 DNDTSVAQQE

-427 EDGTPTDQPE
+427 GNTLQQTKLDS
-437 DTHLTSVKVAITTDA
+437 LKVVITTEA
-452 TVSGVTLAGE
+452 SVNKVTLAGK
-462 TQTGDDGVLNDA
+462 DGKKSTPANGSV
-474 KTTRTWTFTGV
+474 TWTWDFTNAATQVGGV

-527 DKSGNTYG
+527 DDEGNTYG

-545 EVPYMTTDLTD
+545 EVPYMTTELNG
-556 WTMFATPSAQ
+556 WTVFATPSAQ

-571 AYSFDTEPGANGSTY
+571 AETVTSHPTANGSVY
-586 YVLKNPVDVINGTT
+586 YTLNDPVDVINGTT
-600 GVADLGYIDVAA
+600 SVSALGNINVAA
-612 ATDTKAVAFE
+612 ATDTKAEAFA

-629 MTDNTVN
+629 KTDNTVN

-642 IILKKAQTGDQLEGI
+642 IILKKAVNGKYLNGI
-657 DFTVQTDKHTSD
+657 DFTVQPVENTVDGEGDKTVYRSKTD
-669 KQVWRAKSKTNTFH
+669 TNTFH
-683 ANVAQATDTTRT
+683 ANVDQATNTSMT
-695 VGEVNMKI
+695 VGEVNLEI
-703 PPSLTNKDPGNDLGI
+703 APSLTAMNDLGI
-718 TYRNIVTG
+718 NYRNIVTG
-726 IQAQEGAVVYAI
+726 FQADEGAVVYAV
-738 TERWDNNG
+738 TQRTS
-746 STAGYSDETGIKLV
+746 STLV
-760 PLKATTNDDSTTLTG
+760 LKRLDATTNDDSDKLTG
-775 SLITDYS
+775 TLLQDYNS
-782 QYHTG
+782 GYF
-787 AYQIPG
+787 A
-793 NGGDSYVEIVVLP
+793 DSGYMVGPTHNSWGCAEIVVLP

-812 LELGK
+812 MELGE
-817 LAGGTN
+817 LEGGN
-823 GKMMITVG
+823 RKGMISISELDGKG
-831 ELAKYG
+831 L
-837 NLYEVVIEADKAE
+837 LYDVILNEKTAE

-877 PWSYTVDDEK
+877 PWSYTANSVSDTDCAR
-887 DVEGGMFAEF
+887 FIEF
-897 TMSDYAVLTGSA
+897 TVSDYAQLFDEDKRV
-909 DGKSYEATFFS
+909 YFS
-920 NGDWTG
+920 KGDWNGDG
-926 DGIEDEIG
+926 VEDDIG
-934 EPNPS
+934 EPDNATIS
-939 EAAVGDWN
+939 NFA
-947 NRKFLFVRN
+947 NRKLLFKRN
-956 TDRTVNVY
+956 ADGTVTVY
-964 FATDKKSADLVGDK
+964 VYAGSTINATEHSINNLI
-978 VKVEAENRL
+978 VKGENRL
-987 TPTTAGTYSST
+987 TPSTNGTYSTT

-1105 FSDIDENDW
+1105 FSDIDEDDW

-1120 DAANNGYVTG
+1120 DAANNGYISG
-1130 YPDGTFQPK
+1130 MGDGTFAPTQ
-1139 KATTRAEFASMIA
+1139 ATTRAQFASMIA

>member
-90 DEMAIDQWDSVN
+90 DEMAIAQQGKVSDSKYG
-102 DAGTEID
+102 GTKID

-164 PGVGVYK
+164 PGVGVYE

-182 KVIKVQVARNHK
+182 KVIKVLVARNR
-194 FTGAGEEQDE
+194 TSTEEQDD
-204 LQATINVTTAKGAT
+204 LKATINVTTANGAT

-275 DTDKD
+275 DTNED
-280 DIPDT
+280 DIPDA

-301 DVIDEPTLEISY
+301 DVVTEPTLEISY
-313 AVNGNLKDTL
+313 AVNGNLQDNLT
-323 KIGNDYYE
+323 IDDVRYE
-331 TGDKLFLEDLNTTAT
+331 TGSDLKLTKLTSTE
-346 GYKATVIVNRL
+346 GYQATVIVNRL
-357 QAYSYESNGDVKQP
+357 KTNTTAANI
-371 ADNDKSVAQQE
+371 DNDTSVAQQE

-414 DPISVELPTTWYN
+414 DPISVELPTTWYSGN
-427 EDGTPTDQPE
+427 TLQQTKLDS
-437 DTHLTSVKVAITTDA
+437 LKVVITTEA
-452 TVSGVTLAGE
+452 SVNKVTLAGK
-462 TQTGDDGVLNDA
+462 DGVKGTPANGSV
-474 KTTRTWTFTGV
+474 TWTWDFTTPATQEGGV
-485 NLSKEQTISVFAQ
+485 DLSKEQTISVFAQ

-527 DKSGNTYG
+527 DDEGNTYG

-545 EVPYMTTDLTD
+545 EVPYMTTELNG
-556 WTMFATPSAQ
+556 WTVFATPSAQ

-571 AYSFDTEPGANGSTY
+571 APSFDTEPGANGSIY
-586 YVLKNPVDVINGTT
+586 YVLKTPVDVINGTT
-600 GVADLGYIDVAA
+600 GVSALGNINVAA
-612 ATDTKAVAFE
+612 ATDTKAEAFA

-629 MTDNTVN
+629 KTDNTVN

-642 IILKKAQTGDQLEGI
+642 IILKKAQTGDQLKGI

-683 ANVAQATDTTRT
+683 ANVAQATDTTRS

-703 PPSLTNKDPGNDLGI
+703 PPSLTAANDLGI
-718 TYRNIVTG
+718 TYKNIVTG

-837 NLYEVVIEADKAE
+837 NLYEVVIDADTAE

-869 DMTITGTL
+869 DNTITGTL

-897 TMSDYAVLTGSA
+897 TMSDYALLTDNGTN
-909 DGKSYEATFFS
+909 GVTFFS

-926 DGIEDEIG
+926 DGNPDDIG
-934 EPNPS
+934 TPADQS
-939 EAAVGDWN
+939 VEAGNWN

-956 TDRTVNVY
+956 PNRTVNVY
-964 FATDKKSADLVGDK
+964 FATDSASADLNKDQLI
-978 VKVEAENRL
+978 VEGENRL
-987 TPTTAGTYSST
+987 TAKGGTYSTT

-1120 DAANNGYVTG
+1120 DAANNGYISG
-1130 YPDGTFQPK
+1130 MGDGTFAPTQ
-1139 KATTRAEFASMIA
+1139 ATTRAQFASMIA

>member
-49 GDSLSVGVYTTAETV
+49 GDSLSVGVPTTAGTV
-64 EVGTNEDLKGWDGNE
+64 EVGTNEDLQNWKDNE

-90 DEMAIDQWDSVN
+90 DEKVIAQQGKGDGSKYD
-102 DAGTEID
+102 GTEID

-164 PGVGVYK
+164 PGVGVYE

-194 FTGAGEEQDE
+194 FTGTTEDQDD
-204 LQATINVTTAKGAT
+204 LQATINVTTANGAT
-218 LVAGKTEV
+218 LVAGNTEV
-226 NANDGDTFEVKSAS
+226 NANDGNTFEVRSAS
-240 KTNVSQFT
+240 QTNVSQFT

-268 EYTATPV
+268 DYTATPV

-323 KIGNDYYE
+323 KIGNGNDYYE

-357 QAYSYESNGDVKQP
+357 QAYSYDSNGDVKQP

-414 DPISVELPTTWYN
+414 DPISVELPTTWYSGN
-427 EDGTPTDQPE
+427 TLQQTKLDS
-437 DTHLTSVKVAITTDA
+437 LKVVITTEA
-452 TVSGVTLAGE
+452 SVNKVTLAGK
-462 TQTGDDGVLNDA
+462 DGVKGTPANGSV
-474 KTTRTWTFTGV
+474 TWTWDFTTPATQEGGV

-511 YADSVSSAVL
+511 FSDSVSSATL

-527 DKSGNTYG
+527 NGGNTYT

-545 EVPYMTTDLTD
+545 EVPYMTTSVEG
-556 WTMFATPSAQ
+556 WTMFATPSAN

-571 AYSFDTEPGANGSTY
+571 APSFDTEPGANGSIY
-586 YVLKNPVDVINGTT
+586 YVLKNPVDVINGNTT
-600 GVADLGYIDVAA
+600 VSALGTIDVAA
-612 ATDTKAVAFE
+612 ATDTKAVAFA

-629 MTDNTVN
+629 NTDNTVN

-642 IILKKAQTGDQLEGI
+642 IILKKAQTGDQLKGI

-683 ANVAQATDTTRT
+683 ANVAQATNTTRT

-703 PPSLTNKDPGNDLGI
+703 PPSLTSANDLGI
-718 TYRNIVTG
+718 AYNNIVTG
-726 IQAQEGAVVYAI
+726 IQAQEGAVVYGI
-738 TERWDNNG
+738 VSRWNDNGDGSGLKLVRLTATTSDDDTTAPVNG
-746 STAGYSDETGIKLV
+746 SMLLDKEDNGF
-760 PLKATTNDDSTTLTG
+760 
-775 SLITDYS
+775 
-782 QYHTG
+782 TG
-787 AYQIPG
+787 AYGQGANNSDI
-793 NGGDSYVEIVVLP
+793 NKICEIVTLP

-837 NLYEVVIEADKAE
+837 NLYEVVIDADTAE

-869 DMTITGTL
+869 DITITGTL

-887 DVEGGMFAEF
+887 DVKGGMFAEF
-897 TMSDYAVLTGSA
+897 TMSDYALLTDNGTN
-909 DGKSYEATFFS
+909 GVTFFS

-926 DGIEDEIG
+926 DGNPDDIG
-934 EPNPS
+934 TPADQS
-939 EAAVGDWN
+939 VEAGNWN

-956 TDRTVNVY
+956 PNGTVNVY
-964 FATDKKSADLVGDK
+964 FATDSASADLNKDQLI
-978 VKVEAENRL
+978 VEGENRL
-987 TPTTAGTYSST
+987 TAKGGTYSTT

-1120 DAANNGYVTG
+1120 DAANNGYISG
-1130 YPDGTFQPK
+1130 MGDGTFAPTQ
-1139 KATTRAEFASMIA
+1139 ATTRAQFASMIA

>member
-49 GDSLSVGVYTTAETV
+49 GDSLSVGVPTTAETV
-64 EVGTNEDLKGWDGNE
+64 EVGTNEDLQNWKDNE

-90 DEMAIDQWDSVN
+90 DEKVIAQQGKGDGSKYD
-102 DAGTEID
+102 GTEID

-164 PGVGVYK
+164 PGVGVYE

-182 KVIKVQVARNHK
+182 KVIKVLVARNR
-194 FTGAGEEQDE
+194 TSTEDQDE
-204 LQATINVTTAKGAT
+204 LQATINVTTAKGVT
-218 LVAGKTEV
+218 LVASKTEV

-240 KTNVSQFT
+240 QTNVSQFT

-301 DVIDEPTLEISY
+301 DVISSPTLEISY
-313 AVNGNLKDTL
+313 AVNGNLLDAV
-323 KIGNDYYE
+323 KIGDKNYK
-331 TGDKLFLEDLNTTAT
+331 TGDDLTLTNVTSGYTAQVLVSRMKT
-346 GYKATVIVNRL
+346 SSAVAT
-357 QAYSYESNGDVKQP
+357 E
-371 ADNDKSVAQQE
+371 VAEQE
-382 YTLKVTME
+382 YTLNVTME

-427 EDGTPTDQPE
+427 GAGAAANQPE
-437 DTHLTSVKVAITTDA
+437 QTTLTSVKVAITTDA

-462 TQTGDDGVLNDA
+462 TQTGDDGVLNGA

-485 NLSKEQTISVFAQ
+485 DLSKEQTISVFAQ

-527 DKSGNTYG
+527 NGGTTYDG
-535 GNIVGNTITV
+535 KISGNTITV
-545 EVPYMTTDLTD
+545 EVPYMTTDMTG

-571 AYSFDTEPGANGSTY
+571 APSFDTEPGANGSIY

-600 GVADLGYIDVAA
+600 TVDALGDINE
-612 ATDTKAVAFE
+612 ATFSSANAVAFA

-642 IILKKAQTGDQLEGI
+642 IILKKAQTGDQLKGI

-683 ANVAQATDTTRT
+683 ANVAQATDTTRS

-703 PPSLTNKDPGNDLGI
+703 PPSLTAANDLGI
-718 TYRNIVTG
+718 NYNNIVTD
-726 IQAQEGAVVYAI
+726 IQAQEGAVVYGI
-738 TERWDNNG
+738 VSRWNDNGDG
-746 STAGYSDETGIKLV
+746 SGLKLV
-760 PLKATTNDDSTTLTG
+760 RLSATTNDDNKNKVTG
-775 SLITDYS
+775 TMLQDLVDAKLG
-782 QYHTG
+782 G
-787 AYQIPG
+787 AYGEGVATGTDLTKI
-793 NGGDSYVEIVVLP
+793 VEIVTLP
-806 EQYARQ
+806 EQYAR
-812 LELGK
+812 LVELGSMVN
-817 LAGGTN
+817 GTV
-823 GKMMITVG
+823 GAYDDMITVG
-831 ELAKYG
+831 QLAQYG
-837 NLYEVVIEADKAE
+837 NLYEVVIDADTAE
-850 TEAELKTIKVGDY
+850 TEADLKTIKVGDY

-877 PWSYTVDDEK
+877 PWSYTVASENDL
-887 DVEGGMFAEF
+887 EGAMFAEF
-897 TMSDYAVLTGSA
+897 TMSDYAVLLDLD
-909 DGKSYEATFFS
+909 DGVYFS

-926 DGIEDEIG
+926 DGVED
-934 EPNPS
+934 
-939 EAAVGDWN
+939 AVGALDSVSN
-947 NRKFLFVRN
+947 ANVGTYTNRKFLFKRN
-956 TDRTVNVY
+956 ADGSVTVCRASDKAAKPITDSKIV
-964 FATDKKSADLVGDK
+964 
-978 VKVEAENRL
+978 VEAENRL
-987 TPTTAGTYSST
+987 TPTTSGTYSTT

-1086 SESGNNTVEYT
+1086 SESSNNTVEYT

-1120 DAANNGYVTG
+1120 DAAENGYVTG
-1130 YPDGTFQPK
+1130 LGDGIFAPT

-1152 NAMGYEADPD
+1152 KAMGYEANPD
-1162 VASMFPDVADD
+1162 APSMFPDVADD

>member
-49 GDSLSVGVYTTAETV
+49 GDSLSVGVNTTAETV
-64 EVGTNEDLKGWDGNE
+64 EVGTNEDLQNWQGNE

-90 DEMAIDQWDSVN
+90 DEMAIAQQGKVSDSKYG
-102 DAGTEID
+102 GTKID
-109 LDTYMYDVDAAG
+109 LNTYMYDVDAAG

-164 PGVGVYK
+164 PGVGVYE

-182 KVIKVQVARNHK
+182 KVIKVLVARNR
-194 FTGAGEEQDE
+194 TSTEDQDE

-240 KTNVSQFT
+240 KTNVSQFI

-268 EYTATPV
+268 DYTATPV

-323 KIGNDYYE
+323 KIGNGNDYYE

-357 QAYSYESNGDVKQP
+357 QAYSYDSNGDVKQP

-427 EDGTPTDQPE
+427 EDGTDPQPE

-462 TQTGDDGVLNDA
+462 TQTGDDGELNDA

-511 YADSVSSAVL
+511 YAESVSSAVL

-527 DKSGNTYG
+527 DDEGNTYG

-545 EVPYMTTDLTD
+545 EVPYMTTELNG

-571 AYSFDTEPGANGSTY
+571 AYDFDTEPGANGSTY

-629 MTDNTVN
+629 KTDNTVN

-642 IILKKAQTGDQLEGI
+642 IILKKAQTGDQLKGI
-657 DFTVQTDKHTSD
+657 DFTVQPVENTAKGDGDKTVYRSKTD
-669 KQVWRAKSKTNTFH
+669 TNTFH

-703 PPSLTNKDPGNDLGI
+703 PPSLTSANDLGI
-718 TYRNIVTG
+718 TYKNIVTG

-738 TERWDNNG
+738 VQRWNDNLDKNDNG
-746 STAGYSDETGIKLV
+746 LKLV
-760 PLKATTNDDSTTLTG
+760 RLGATTSDDLTTLTG
-775 SLITDYS
+775 TLLQDYS
-782 QYHTG
+782 NSYDNGYTV
-787 AYQIPG
+787 G
-793 NGGDSYVEIVVLP
+793 NTNGCVDYAEIVVLP
-806 EQYARQ
+806 EQYARMV
-812 LELGK
+812 ELGSMVTGSVN
-817 LAGGTN
+817 AGYVD
-823 GKMMITVG
+823 MITVG
-831 ELAKYG
+831 QLAQYG

-869 DMTITGTL
+869 DKTITGTL
-877 PWSYTVDDEK
+877 PWSYTANSVSDTDCAR
-887 DVEGGMFAEF
+887 FIEF
-897 TMSDYAVLTGSA
+897 TVSDYAQLFDEDERV
-909 DGKSYEATFFS
+909 YFS
-920 NGDWTG
+920 KGDWNGDG
-926 DGIEDEIG
+926 VEDPIG
-934 EPNPS
+934 EPDNAKIS
-939 EAAVGDWN
+939 DYA
-947 NRKFLFVRN
+947 NRKLLFKRN
-956 TDRTVNVY
+956 ADRTVTVY
-964 FATDKKSADLVGDK
+964 VYAGSTINATEHSINNLV
-978 VKVEAENRL
+978 VKGENRL
-987 TPTTAGTYSST
+987 TPSTNGTYSTT
-998 TYTFKLKWAPASDE
+998 TYTFKLKWAPASNE
-1012 TSISNFK
+1012 TAISNFK

-1120 DAANNGYVTG
+1120 DAANNGYISG
-1130 YPDGTFQPK
+1130 MGDGTFAPTQ
-1139 KATTRAEFASMIA
+1139 ATTRAQFASMIA

>member
-49 GDSLSVGVYTTAETV
+49 GDSLSVGVPTTAETV
-64 EVGTNEDLKGWDGNE
+64 EVGTNEDLQNWKDNE

-90 DEMAIDQWDSVN
+90 DEKVIAQQGKGDGSKYD
-102 DAGTEID
+102 GTEID

-150 RTTADTTTNLASVK
+150 RTTEDTTTNLASVK
-164 PGVGVYK
+164 PGVGVYE

-182 KVIKVQVARNHK
+182 KVIKVLVARNHK
-194 FTGAGEEQDE
+194 FTGAGEEQDD
-204 LQATINVTTAKGAT
+204 LKATINVTTANGAT

-240 KTNVSQFT
+240 QTNVSQFT

-301 DVIDEPTLEISY
+301 DVVTEPTLEISY
-313 AVNGNLKDTL
+313 AVNGNLQDNLT
-323 KIGNDYYE
+323 IDGVRHE
-331 TGDKLFLEDLNTTAT
+331 TGSDLKLTKLTSTD
-346 GYKATVIVNRL
+346 GYEATVIVNRL
-357 QAYSYESNGDVKQP
+357 KTNTTAANI
-371 ADNDKSVAQQE
+371 DNDTSVAQQE

-427 EDGTPTDQPE
+427 GNTLQQTKLDS
-437 DTHLTSVKVAITTDA
+437 LKVVITTEA
-452 TVSGVTLAGE
+452 SVNKVTLAGK
-462 TQTGDDGVLNDA
+462 DGKKSTPANGSV
-474 KTTRTWTFTGV
+474 TWTWDFTTPATQEGGV

-511 YADSVSSAVL
+511 FSDSVSSATL

-527 DKSGNTYG
+527 NGGNTYT

-545 EVPYMTTDLTD
+545 EVPYMTTSVEG
-556 WTMFATPSAQ
+556 WTMFATPSAN

-571 AYSFDTEPGANGSTY
+571 APSFDTEPGANGSIY
-586 YVLKNPVDVINGTT
+586 YVLKNPVDVINGNTT
-600 GVADLGYIDVAA
+600 VSALGTIDVAA
-612 ATDTKAVAFE
+612 ATDTKAVAFA

-629 MTDNTVN
+629 NTDNTVN

-642 IILKKAQTGDQLEGI
+642 IILKKAQTGDQLKGI

-683 ANVAQATDTTRT
+683 ANVAQATNTTRT

-703 PPSLTNKDPGNDLGI
+703 PPSLTSANDLGI
-718 TYRNIVTG
+718 AYNNIVTG
-726 IQAQEGAVVYAI
+726 IQAQEGAVVYGI
-738 TERWDNNG
+738 VSRWNDNGDGSGLKLVRLTATTSDDDTTAPVNG
-746 STAGYSDETGIKLV
+746 SMLLDKEDNGF
-760 PLKATTNDDSTTLTG
+760 
-775 SLITDYS
+775 
-782 QYHTG
+782 TG
-787 AYQIPG
+787 AYGQG
-793 NGGDSYVEIVVLP
+793 ANDSDINKICEIVTLP

-909 DGKSYEATFFS
+909 DGMSYEATFFS

-956 TDRTVNVY
+956 TDGTVNVY

-1120 DAANNGYVTG
+1120 DAANNGYISG
-1130 YPDGTFQPK
+1130 MGDGTFAPTQ
-1139 KATTRAEFASMIA
+1139 ATTRAQFASMIA

>member
-642 IILKKAQTGDQLEGI
+642 IILKKAVNGKYLNGI
-657 DFTVQTDKHTSD
+657 DFTVQPVENTAKGDGDKTVYRSKTD
-669 KQVWRAKSKTNTFH
+669 TNTFH
-683 ANVAQATDTTRT
+683 ANVDQATDTSMT
-695 VGEVNMKI
+695 VGEVNLEI
-703 PPSLTNKDPGNDLGI
+703 APSLTAKNDLGI
-718 TYRNIVTG
+718 NYRNIVTG
-726 IQAQEGAVVYAI
+726 FQADEGAVVYVVTTRTSSTLI
-738 TERWDNNG
+738 LERLD
-746 STAGYSDETGIKLV
+746 
-760 PLKATTNDDSTTLTG
+760 ATTNDDSDELTG
-775 SLITDYS
+775 TLLQDYS
-782 QYHTG
+782 SYF
-787 AYQIPG
+787 
-793 NGGDSYVEIVVLP
+793 NGDYTVGPTHNTWGCAEIVVLP

-812 LELGK
+812 MELGE
-817 LAGGTN
+817 LEGGN
-823 GKMMITVG
+823 RKGMISIS
-831 ELAKYG
+831 ELDSKG
-837 NLYEVVIEADKAE
+837 LLYNVVLNEKTAE

-869 DMTITGTL
+869 DNTITGTL
-877 PWSYTVDDEK
+877 PWSYTVASDK
-887 DVEGGMFAEF
+887 DYKEADFIEF
-897 TMSDYAVLTGSA
+897 TMSDYARLVDVNALKNVA
-909 DGKSYEATFFS
+909 YNVFYS
-920 NGDWTG
+920 NGDWDL
-926 DGIEDEIG
+926 DGVAELPGTPAKNAYNNAPDY
-934 EPNPS
+934 
-939 EAAVGDWN
+939 A
-947 NRKFLFVRN
+947 NRKFYFVRSATDDSVTVYITNYGDAAGN
-956 TDRTVNVY
+956 TDHGALPENKIV
-964 FATDKKSADLVGDK
+964 
-978 VKVEAENRL
+978 VEGENRL
-987 TPTTAGTYSST
+987 TAKGGTYSTT

-1120 DAANNGYVTG
+1120 DAANNGYISG
-1130 YPDGTFQPK
+1130 MGDGTFAPTQ
-1139 KATTRAEFASMIA
+1139 ATTRAQFASMIA

>member
-90 DEMAIDQWDSVN
+90 DEMAIAQQGKVSDSKYG
-102 DAGTEID
+102 GTKID

-164 PGVGVYK
+164 PGVGVYE

-182 KVIKVQVARNHK
+182 KVIKVLVARNR
-194 FTGAGEEQDE
+194 TSTEEQDD
-204 LQATINVTTAKGAT
+204 LKATINVTTANGAT

-275 DTDKD
+275 DTNED
-280 DIPDT
+280 DIPDA

-301 DVIDEPTLEISY
+301 DVVTEPTLEISY
-313 AVNGNLKDTL
+313 AVNGNLQDNLT
-323 KIGNDYYE
+323 IDDVRYE
-331 TGDKLFLEDLNTTAT
+331 TGSDLKLTKLTSTE
-346 GYKATVIVNRL
+346 GYQATVIVNRL
-357 QAYSYESNGDVKQP
+357 KTNTTAANI
-371 ADNDKSVAQQE
+371 DNDTSVAQQE

-414 DPISVELPTTWYN
+414 DPISVELPTTWYSGN
-427 EDGTPTDQPE
+427 TLQQTKLDS
-437 DTHLTSVKVAITTDA
+437 LKVVITTEA
-452 TVSGVTLAGE
+452 SVNKVTLAGK
-462 TQTGDDGVLNDA
+462 DGVKGTPANGSV
-474 KTTRTWTFTGV
+474 TWTWDFTTPATQEGGV
-485 NLSKEQTISVFAQ
+485 DLSKEQTISVFAQ

-527 DKSGNTYG
+527 DDEGNTYG

-545 EVPYMTTDLTD
+545 EVPYMTTELNG
-556 WTMFATPSAQ
+556 WTVFATPSAQ

-571 AYSFDTEPGANGSTY
+571 APSFDTEPGANGSIY
-586 YVLKNPVDVINGTT
+586 YVLKTPVDVINGTT
-600 GVADLGYIDVAA
+600 GVSALGNINVAA
-612 ATDTKAVAFE
+612 ATDTKAEAFA

-629 MTDNTVN
+629 KTDNTVN

-642 IILKKAQTGDQLEGI
+642 IILKKAQTGDQLKGI

-683 ANVAQATDTTRT
+683 ANVAQATDTTRS

-703 PPSLTNKDPGNDLGI
+703 PPSLTAANDLGI
-718 TYRNIVTG
+718 TYKNIVTG

-837 NLYEVVIEADKAE
+837 NLYEVVIDADTAE

-869 DMTITGTL
+869 DNTITGTL

-897 TMSDYAVLTGSA
+897 TMSDYALLTDNGTN
-909 DGKSYEATFFS
+909 GVTFFS

-926 DGIEDEIG
+926 DGNPDDIG
-934 EPNPS
+934 TPADQS
-939 EAAVGDWN
+939 VEAGNWN

-956 TDRTVNVY
+956 PNRTVNVY
-964 FATDKKSADLVGDK
+964 FATDSASADLNKDQLI
-978 VKVEAENRL
+978 VEGENRL
-987 TPTTAGTYSST
+987 TAKGGTYSTT

-1120 DAANNGYVTG
+1120 DAANNGYISG
-1130 YPDGTFQPK
+1130 MGDGTFAPTQ
-1139 KATTRAEFASMIA
+1139 ATTRAQFASMIA

-1182 CAQNGIITG
+1182 CAQNDIING

-1206 EAASI
+1206 EAAAI
-1211 LRNAFKLTE
+1211 LNKAFELSVKYGVSTDL
-1220 SSSETFPDDSAISG
+1220 FPDNSSIAA
-1234 WAKESVYIVK
+1234 WASDHVYAAK

-1251 DAGTGNFRPT
+1251 YEEDGTFRPNNQIT
-1261 DTIIRAEAASILMNA
+1261 RAEAASILMNA
-1276 KYAGLIK
+1276 KYADLIK

>member
-49 GDSLSVGVYTTAETV
+49 GDSLSVGVPTTAETV
-64 EVGTNEDLKGWDGNE
+64 EVGTNEDLQNWQGNE

-90 DEMAIDQWDSVN
+90 DEKVIAQQGKGDGSKYD
-102 DAGTEID
+102 GTEID
-109 LDTYMYDVDAAG
+109 LNTYMYDVDAAG

-194 FTGAGEEQDE
+194 FTGTTEDQDD
-204 LQATINVTTAKGAT
+204 LQATINVTTANGAT
-218 LVAGKTEV
+218 LVAGNTEV
-226 NANDGDTFEVKSAS
+226 NANDGDTFEVRSAS
-240 KTNVSQFT
+240 QTNVSQFT

-268 EYTATPV
+268 DYTATPV

-346 GYKATVIVNRL
+346 GYEATVIVNRL

-371 ADNDKSVAQQE
+371 ADDDMSVAQQE

-427 EDGTPTDQPE
+427 NNALQQTKLDS
-437 DTHLTSVKVAITTDA
+437 LKVVITTEA
-452 TVSGVTLAGE
+452 SVNKVTLAGK
-462 TQTGDDGVLNDA
+462 DGVKGNPA
-474 KTTRTWTFTGV
+474 NGSVTWTWDFTNATTQVGGV

-527 DKSGNTYG
+527 DDEGNTYG
-535 GNIVGNTITV
+535 GDIVGNTITV
-545 EVPYMTTDLTD
+545 EVPYMTTELNG

-571 AYSFDTEPGANGSTY
+571 APSFDTELGANGSIY
-586 YVLKNPVDVINGTT
+586 YVLKTPVDVINGTT
-600 GVADLGYIDVAA
+600 GVSALGNINVAA

-629 MTDNTVN
+629 KTDNTVN

-642 IILKKAQTGDQLEGI
+642 IILKKAQTGDQLKGI

-683 ANVAQATDTTRT
+683 ANAAQATDTTRS
-695 VGEVNMKI
+695 VGEVNMMI
-703 PPSLTNKDPGNDLGI
+703 PPSLTAANDLGI
-718 TYRNIVTG
+718 TYKNIVTG

-837 NLYEVVIEADKAE
+837 NLYEVVIDADTAE

-869 DMTITGTL
+869 DNTITGTL

-897 TMSDYAVLTGSA
+897 TMSDYALLTDNGTN
-909 DGKSYEATFFS
+909 GVTFFS

-926 DGIEDEIG
+926 DGNPDDIG
-934 EPNPS
+934 TPADQS
-939 EAAVGDWN
+939 VEAGNWN

-956 TDRTVNVY
+956 PNRTVNVY
-964 FATDKKSADLVGDK
+964 FATDSASADLNKDQLI
-978 VKVEAENRL
+978 VEGENRL
-987 TPTTAGTYSST
+987 TAKGGIYSTT

-1040 DVTGLIATFDQS
+1040 DVTGLIATFEQS

-1120 DAANNGYVTG
+1120 DAANNGYISG
-1130 YPDGTFQPK
+1130 MGDGTFAPTQ
-1139 KATTRAEFASMIA
+1139 ATTRAQFASMIA

-1234 WAKESVYIVK
+1234 WAKESVYLVK